1 MSTEPRLQ
9 NAHACARPPRAG
21 MRSGPR
27 FRRQEAGDNLN
38 DPQNGRPAHSG
49 RALTVT
55 RRTRD
60 TAVTRHAEMPKTR
73 CETGKAM
80 GVHVEMVWAHLC
92 KTTDEPAKH
101 VLRAQV

>member
-1 MSTEPRLQ
+1 M
-9 NAHACARPPRAG
+9 
-21 MRSGPR
+21 
-27 FRRQEAGDNLN
+27 
-38 DPQNGRPAHSG
+38 
-49 RALTVT
+49 
-55 RRTRD
+55 
-60 TAVTRHAEMPKTR
+60 TRHAEMPKTR